1 LPPSWTTL
9 YELTKLDDETFDQK
23 PPSTRRTSVGNCE
36 QRRQSRMWT
45 LGRRAYELFV
55 MAALLERRE
64 AEILVERRRFRH
76 LTNVE
81 CVRSQFVQRHQGFS
95 FIDF

>member
-1 LPPSWTTL
+1 
-9 YELTKLDDETFDQK
+9 
-23 PPSTRRTSVGNCE
+23 
-36 QRRQSRMWT
+36 
-45 LGRRAYELFV
+45 